1 LAGAYALS
9 VRNDVPD
16 RAAIVWEG
24 YRPGVEITLV
34 QSKTGNPVTLPLF
47 EEVPGEGGGVER
59 VPLYPE
65 LAEEL
70 ARSRAATR
78 SATGPIVVEE
88 RSGKRYVERRM
99 SNVHR
104 KICDAAGLPKDMTF
118 TGFRHGGITEIGD
131 AGEDDVRPVSGHK
144 TLAVT
149 RIYNKANAEKARRI
163 AGARRRHIAA
173 IGALDEA
180 RTK

>member
-1 LAGAYALS
+1 M
-9 VRNDVPD
+9 
-16 RAAIVWEG
+16 
-24 YRPGVEITLV
+24 
-34 QSKTGNPVTLPLF
+34 
-47 EEVPGEGGGVER
+47 
-59 VPLYPE
+59 PLYPE
-65 LAEEL
+65 LEEEL
-70 ARSRAATR
+70 ARSSAATK

-88 RSGKRYVERRM
+88 RSGNRYVERRM

-104 KICDAAGLPKDMTF
+104 RICDAAGLPKDMTF